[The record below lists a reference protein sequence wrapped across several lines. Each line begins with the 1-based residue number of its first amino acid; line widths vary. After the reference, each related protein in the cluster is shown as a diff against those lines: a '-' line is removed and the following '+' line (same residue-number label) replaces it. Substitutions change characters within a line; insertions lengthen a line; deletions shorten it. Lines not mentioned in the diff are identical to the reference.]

1 MEQFAIIDA
10 LAHKKSDQEPD
21 HSFMSMIQQAGIGG
35 KSEKNDQATVSQ
47 FDEVIT
53 NFVSKQVRRRCYKL
67 CETEYLKPE
76 AARAL
81 PELTPSAV
89 DAFAAVVMVDVS
101 GYSKLT
107 ASLAERGPVGAELL
121 SKTMKGYLDQII
133 EVILSYGG
141 DIVKFAGNFFI
152 IPGDAVL
159 VYWSSETAINMT
171 DSSEDIERGELVYKA
186 AHCCLTLLTQLGT
199 YDIQIADCPT
209 KTLRIHLGIGAGL
222 ITDIIVGGFPGRW
235 EHFIAGEGVNQLS
248 QVLDL
253 AKAGIDI
260 NNIR

>member
-1 MEQFAIIDA
+1 MSGHLSSSLEKFAIIDA

-21 HSFMSMIQQAGIGG
+21 RSFMSMIEQAGIGG
-35 KSEKNDQATVSQ
+35 KVEKNDQATVSQ
-47 FDEVIT
+47 FDEIIT
-53 NFVSKQVRRRCYKL
+53 NFVSKQVRRKCYKL
-67 CETEYLKPE
+67 CEAEYLKPE

-141 DIVKFAGNFFI
+141 DIVKFAGTPYCNTRRCCVS
-152 IPGDAVL
+152 VL
-159 VYWSSETAINMT
+159 EQR
-171 DSSEDIERGELVYKA
+171 DRYKYDR
-186 AHCCLTLLTQLGT
+186 QL
-199 YDIQIADCPT
+199 
-209 KTLRIHLGIGAGL
+209 RRH
-222 ITDIIVGGFPGRW
+222 
-235 EHFIAGEGVNQLS
+235 
-248 QVLDL
+248 
-253 AKAGIDI
+253 
-260 NNIR
+260 